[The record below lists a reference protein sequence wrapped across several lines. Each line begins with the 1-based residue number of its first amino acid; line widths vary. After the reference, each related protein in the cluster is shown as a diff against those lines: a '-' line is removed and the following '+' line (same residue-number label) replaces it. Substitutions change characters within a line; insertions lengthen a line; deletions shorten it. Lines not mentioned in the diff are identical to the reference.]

1 MNSFAILKGEKYT
14 YVNRIKNIITDE
26 TAVLCKDECGKFY
39 FCSIDEWVKN
49 RPVEINATDKTQVN
63 KYSTPQQKI
72 ELYKS
77 LFCGRTD
84 VYAKRYYNTK
94 NGKSGYVPACSN
106 EWVNFVC
113 DKKKYTCSKCPNR
126 SFIEMND
133 RVIYN
138 HLKGDDEFCRDVVG
152 LYAIL
157 PDEKTKFLA
166 IDFDEE
172 SWQNDVTAVRK
183 ICREYNI
190 PVSVERSRSGNGAHM
205 WFFFEEAIPASTAR
219 KFGSGLLTKAMES
232 RHEIKLDSYDR
243 MFPNQDTMPK
253 GGFGNLIALPLQGR
267 ARKSKNSEFVDDNFI
282 SYPDQWE
289 YLYNIK
295 KITANEIEE
304 YTKLLCDNG
313 DLGELVSEDEKP
325 WEKKPE
331 QNITPMDF
339 SGTVEIV
346 KANMLFIKKKGI
358 SQYAL
363 NKIKRLGAFKNPD
376 FYKSQAMRL
385 PIYNKPRIIDTTEE
399 TDKFLCIPRGCEE
412 SLLALLDNAGAGYI
426 IEDERN
432 IGSAVNVKFKG
443 ELYAEQQSA
452 VNEMLKYENG
462 VLSATTAFGK
472 TVVASYIIAR
482 RSVNTLILVHS
493 AALLEQWKKS
503 LSQFL
508 TFEDKLPEQSTT
520 RGSKKKI
527 SHIGLLGSGKNT
539 LNGKV
544 DIAIMQSLI
553 KDNEVKEFVKDYGM
567 VIVDECHHVSAFS
580 FEKILKTVNG
590 KYVYGLTATPVRQD
604 GHHPIIFMQCG
615 PIRYK
620 VDAKIQAEKRAFSHY
635 MIPRFTEFRV
645 AENDID
651 YQTVCAKVCTDEMR
665 NNMIVNDVIKAV
677 LNKRNPI
684 ILTERKEHADLLAG
698 LIKDKCDNVFVL
710 SGKDKAKDK
719 KLKLEQIKAV
729 PKSEN
734 LVIVAT
740 GKYVGEGFDE
750 PRLDTLFLAMP
761 IAWKGTLAQYAG
773 RLHRNYDGKQ
783 EVCVYDYADI
793 FMPMLERMY
802 HKRVKGYAELG
813 YIVKSSDNETENIIF
828 DTKTYFSKFSEDLYG
843 AVKEIVISAPRLNK
857 SVAKKI
863 MNTVDKNIDFR
874 IVTKTENNDIVS
886 EILSSEEIGNC
897 EFIMYDNVF
906 QNFAVIDKRIVWYG
920 NINYL
925 SYNYSEES
933 AMRFINESVAGK
945 LSDKYN

>member
-14 YVNRIKNIITDE
+14 YVNKIKNIITNE

-39 FCSIDEWVKN
+39 FCCIDEWVNN
-49 RPVEINATDKTQVN
+49 RPVEINTADKTQVN
-63 KYSTPQQKI
+63 KYSTPKQKI
-72 ELYKS
+72 ELFKS

-84 VYAKRYYNTK
+84 VYAKRYYNAKT
-94 NGKSGYVPACSN
+94 GKSGYVPACSN
-106 EWVNFVC
+106 EWVKFVC
-113 DKKKYTCSKCPNR
+113 NKKKYTCSKCPNR
-126 SFIEMND
+126 SFIEIND

-138 HLKGDDEFCRDVVG
+138 HLKGNDEFCRDVVG
-152 LYAIL
+152 IYPMLS
-157 PDEKTKFLA
+157 DETTKLLA

-172 SWQNDVTAVRK
+172 SWQEDVTAVRK

-190 PVSVERSRSGNGAHM
+190 TVSVERSRSGNGAHM
-205 WFFFEEAIPASTAR
+205 WFFFEEAVPASTAR

-282 SYPDQWE
+282 SYPDQWK

-304 YTKLLCDNG
+304 YKKQLCDNG

-331 QNITPMDF
+331 QNVTPMGF
-339 SGTVEIV
+339 SGTVEMV

-399 TDKFLCIPRGCEE
+399 TDKFLCISRGCEE
-412 SLLALLDNAGAGYI
+412 SLLALLDNAGAEYI

-443 ELYAEQQSA
+443 ILYPEQQTA
-452 VNEMLKYENG
+452 VDEMLKYENG

-472 TVVASYIIAR
+472 TVVAAYIIAQ
-482 RSVNTLILVHS
+482 RSVNTLVLVHS
-493 AALLEQWKKS
+493 AALLEQWEKS

-508 TFEDKLPEQSTT
+508 TFEDKLPEQPTT
-520 RGSKKKI
+520 RGRKRKI

-553 KDNEVKEFVKDYGM
+553 KDNEVKEFIKDYGM
-567 VIVDECHHVSAFS
+567 VMVDECHHVSAFS
-580 FEKILKTVNG
+580 FEKILRTVNA

-615 PIRYK
+615 QIRYK
-620 VDAKIQAEKRAFSHY
+620 VDARLQAEKRDFSHY
-635 MIPRFTEFRV
+635 MLPRFTEFRV

-651 YQTVCAKVCTDEMR
+651 YQTVCTKVCTDEMR

-710 SGKDKAKDK
+710 SGKDTAKDK

-783 EVCVYDYADI
+783 EVCVYDYADV

-802 HKRVKGYAELG
+802 HKRVRGYAELG
-813 YIVKSSDNETENIIF
+813 YTVKSSDNETENIIF
-828 DTKTYFSKFSEDLYG
+828 DTKTYSGKFSEDICR
-843 AVKEIVISAPRLNK
+843 AVKKIVISAPRLNK
-857 SVAKKI
+857 SVARKI
-863 MNTVDKNIDFR
+863 MNTVDKNTDIKV
-874 IVTKTENNDIVS
+874 VTKSENNEIVS
-886 EILSSEEIGNC
+886 EILGSDENSNC
-897 EFIMYDNVF
+897 EFIMYDNAF
-906 QNFAVIDKRIVWYG
+906 QNFAVIDRRIVWYG
-920 NINYL
+920 NINFL
-925 SYNYSEES
+925 SYNYSEEN

>member
-1 MNSFAILKGEKYT
+1 MNSFAIFKDKKYT
-14 YVNRIKNIITDE
+14 YVNRIKNITTEEI
-26 TAVLCKDECGKFY
+26 AVLCKDECGNFC

-49 RPVEINATDKTQVN
+49 RLVEIHTVDKTQVN

-72 ELYKS
+72 ELFKS
-77 LFCGRTD
+77 LFCGRVD

-94 NGKSGYVPACSN
+94 TGKSGYVPACSN

-126 SFIEMND
+126 SFIEIND

-152 LYAIL
+152 IYPMLS
-157 PDEKTKFLA
+157 DETTKFLA

-172 SWQNDVTAVRK
+172 SWQEDVTAVRK

-205 WFFFEEAIPASTAR
+205 WFFFVEAIPASNAR

-253 GGFGNLIALPLQGR
+253 GGLGNLIALPLQGR
-267 ARKSKNSEFVDDNFI
+267 SRKSKNSEFVDENFI

-295 KITANEIEE
+295 RITANEIEE
-304 YTKLLCDNG
+304 YTKQLCDNG
-313 DLGELVSEDEKP
+313 DLGELISEDEKP

-331 QNITPMDF
+331 HNVKPMVF
-339 SGTVEIV
+339 STKVEIV

-399 TDKFLCIPRGCEE
+399 TEKFICIPRGCEE
-412 SLLALLDNAGAGYI
+412 SLLTLLDNADAEYI
-426 IEDERN
+426 IEDKRN
-432 IGSAVNVKFKG
+432 IGLPINVKFNG
-443 ELYAEQQSA
+443 ELYAEQQTA
-452 VNEMLKYENG
+452 VDEMLKYENG

-482 RSVNTLILVHS
+482 RSVNSLILVHS

-508 TFEDKLPEQSTT
+508 TFEDKLTEHPTT
-520 RGSKKKI
+520 KGRKKII
-527 SHIGLLGSGKNT
+527 SHIGLLGSGKKT

-553 KDNEVKEFVKDYGM
+553 KDNEVKDFVKDYGM

-580 FEKILKTVNG
+580 FEKILKTVNA

-615 PIRYK
+615 PIRYR
-620 VDAKIQAEKRAFSHY
+620 VDARIQAEKRAFSHCI
-635 MIPRFTEFRV
+635 IPRFTEFRV

-651 YQTVCAKVCTDEMR
+651 YQTVCTKICTNEMR

-677 LNKRNPI
+677 LSKRNPI
-684 ILTERKEHADLLAG
+684 ILTERKEHAELLAG

-729 PKSEN
+729 PKSED

-783 EVCVYDYADI
+783 EVCVYDYADV

-813 YIVKSSDNETENIIF
+813 YIVKSSDEEAEDIIF
-828 DTKTYFSKFSEDLYG
+828 DTNTYSDKFYNDIRS
-843 AVKEIVISAPRLNK
+843 AVKKIVISAPRLNK
-857 SVAKKI
+857 YTVKKI
-863 MNTVDKNIDFR
+863 LNAVNQNTEIK
-874 IVTKTENNDIVS
+874 IVTKTENNDILS
-886 EILSSEEIGNC
+886 EILGLDENSNC

-906 QNFAVIDKRIVWYG
+906 QSFAVIDRRIVWYG
-920 NINYL
+920 NINFL

-933 AMRFINESVAGK
+933 AMRFISESVAGK

>member
-1 MNSFAILKGEKYT
+1 MNFFAILKGEKYI

-26 TAVLCKDECGKFY
+26 TAVLCKDEFGNFC
-39 FCSIDEWVKN
+39 FCSIDEWIKN
-49 RPVEINATDKTQVN
+49 EPIEINTTDKAQVN

-94 NGKSGYVPACSN
+94 TGKSGYVPACSN

-126 SFIEMND
+126 SFIEIND

-152 LYAIL
+152 IYPML
-157 PDEKTKFLA
+157 PDETTKFLA

-172 SWQNDVTAVRK
+172 SWQDDVTAIRK

-205 WFFFEEAIPASTAR
+205 WFFFEEAVPASAAR

-304 YTKLLCDNG
+304 YKKQLCDNG

-331 QNITPMDF
+331 QNVTPMDF
-339 SGTVEIV
+339 SGTVEMV

-399 TDKFLCIPRGCEE
+399 TDKFLCISRGCEE
-412 SLLALLDNAGAGYI
+412 SLLALLDNAGAEYI

-443 ELYAEQQSA
+443 ILYPEQQTA
-452 VNEMLKYENG
+452 VDEMLKYENG

-472 TVVASYIIAR
+472 TVVAAYIIAQ
-482 RSVNTLILVHS
+482 RSVNTLVLVHS
-493 AALLEQWKKS
+493 AALLEQWEKS

-508 TFEDKLPEQSTT
+508 TFEDKLPEQPTT
-520 RGSKKKI
+520 R
-527 SHIGLLGSGKNT
+527 
-539 LNGKV
+539 
-544 DIAIMQSLI
+544 
-553 KDNEVKEFVKDYGM
+553 
-567 VIVDECHHVSAFS
+567 
-580 FEKILKTVNG
+580 
-590 KYVYGLTATPVRQD
+590 
-604 GHHPIIFMQCG
+604 
-615 PIRYK
+615 
-620 VDAKIQAEKRAFSHY
+620 
-635 MIPRFTEFRV
+635 
-645 AENDID
+645 
-651 YQTVCAKVCTDEMR
+651 
-665 NNMIVNDVIKAV
+665 
-677 LNKRNPI
+677 
-684 ILTERKEHADLLAG
+684 
-698 LIKDKCDNVFVL
+698 
-710 SGKDKAKDK
+710 
-719 KLKLEQIKAV
+719 
-729 PKSEN
+729 
-734 LVIVAT
+734 
-740 GKYVGEGFDE
+740 
-750 PRLDTLFLAMP
+750 
-761 IAWKGTLAQYAG
+761 
-773 RLHRNYDGKQ
+773 
-783 EVCVYDYADI
+783 
-793 FMPMLERMY
+793 
-802 HKRVKGYAELG
+802 
-813 YIVKSSDNETENIIF
+813 
-828 DTKTYFSKFSEDLYG
+828 
-843 AVKEIVISAPRLNK
+843 
-857 SVAKKI
+857 
-863 MNTVDKNIDFR
+863 
-874 IVTKTENNDIVS
+874 
-886 EILSSEEIGNC
+886 
-897 EFIMYDNVF
+897 
-906 QNFAVIDKRIVWYG
+906 
-920 NINYL
+920 
-925 SYNYSEES
+925 
-933 AMRFINESVAGK
+933 
-945 LSDKYN
+945 

>member
-14 YVNRIKNIITDE
+14 YVNKIKNIITNE

-39 FCSIDEWVKN
+39 FCCIDEWVNN
-49 RPVEINATDKTQVN
+49 RPVEINTADKTQVN
-63 KYSTPQQKI
+63 KYSTPKQKI
-72 ELYKS
+72 ELFKS

-94 NGKSGYVPACSN
+94 TGKSGYVPACSN
-106 EWVNFVC
+106 EWVKFVC
-113 DKKKYTCSKCPNR
+113 NKKKYTCSKCPNR
-126 SFIEMND
+126 SFIEIND

-138 HLKGDDEFCRDVVG
+138 HLKGNDEFCRDVVG
-152 LYAIL
+152 IYPMLS
-157 PDEKTKFLA
+157 DETTKFLA

-172 SWQNDVTAVRK
+172 SWQEDVTAVRK

-190 PVSVERSRSGNGAHM
+190 TVSVERSRSGNGAHM
-205 WFFFEEAIPASTAR
+205 WFFFEEAVPASTAR

-282 SYPDQWE
+282 SYPDQWK

-304 YTKLLCDNG
+304 YKKQLCDNG

-331 QNITPMDF
+331 QNVTPMDF
-339 SGTVEIV
+339 SGTVEMV

-399 TDKFLCIPRGCEE
+399 TDKFLCISRGCEE
-412 SLLALLDNAGAGYI
+412 SLLALLDNAGAEYI

-443 ELYAEQQSA
+443 ILYPEQQTA
-452 VNEMLKYENG
+452 VDEMLKYENG

-472 TVVASYIIAR
+472 TVVAAYIIAQ
-482 RSVNTLILVHS
+482 RSVNTLVLVHS
-493 AALLEQWKKS
+493 AALLEQWEKS

-508 TFEDKLPEQSTT
+508 TFEDKLPEQPTT
-520 RGSKKKI
+520 RGRKRKI

-553 KDNEVKEFVKDYGM
+553 KDNEVKDFVKNYGI

-580 FEKILKTVNG
+580 FEKILRTVNA

-620 VDAKIQAEKRAFSHY
+620 VDARIQAEKRAFSHY

-761 IAWKGTLAQYAG
+761 IAWKGTIAQYAG

-813 YIVKSSDNETENIIF
+813 YIVRSSDNETENIIF
-828 DTKTYFSKFSEDLYG
+828 DTKTYSGKFSEDICG

-863 MNTVDKNIDFR
+863 LNTVDKNTDIK
-874 IVTKTENNDIVS
+874 IVTKTENNDIVR
-886 EILSSEEIGNC
+886 EILNSEESSNC
-897 EFIMYDNVF
+897 EFIMQDNVF
-906 QNFAVIDKRIVWYG
+906 QNFAVVDKRIVWYG
-920 NINYL
+920 NINFL
-925 SYNYSEES
+925 SYNYSEEN

-945 LSDKYN
+945 LSDIYN

>member
-14 YVNRIKNIITDE
+14 YVNRIRNIITDE
-26 TAVLCKDECGKFY
+26 TAVLCKDECGNFY
-39 FCSIDEWVKN
+39 FCSIDEWVNN
-49 RPVEINATDKTQVN
+49 RAVEINATDKTQVN

-72 ELYKS
+72 ELFKS
-77 LFCGRTD
+77 LFWGRTD

-94 NGKSGYVPACSN
+94 TGKSGYVPACSN
-106 EWVNFVC
+106 EWVKFVC
-113 DKKKYTCSKCPNR
+113 NKKKYTCSKCPNH

-138 HLKGDDEFCRDVVG
+138 HLKGNDEFCRDVVG
-152 LYAIL
+152 IYPMLS
-157 PDEKTKFLA
+157 DETTKFLA

-172 SWQNDVTAVRK
+172 SWQEDVTAVRK

-205 WFFFEEAIPASTAR
+205 WFFFEQAVPAFAAR
-219 KFGSGLLTKAMES
+219 KFGSGLLTKSMES

-472 TVVASYIIAR
+472 TVVAAYIIAQ

-493 AALLEQWKKS
+493 AALLEQWEKS
-503 LSQFL
+503 LSQFF
-508 TFEDKLPEQSTT
+508 TFEDKLPEQPTT
-520 RGSKKKI
+520 RGRKKKI

-580 FEKILKTVNG
+580 FEKILKSVNA

-615 PIRYK
+615 PIRYR
-620 VDAKIQAEKRAFSHY
+620 VDARIQAENRAFSHY

-677 LNKRNPI
+677 LNKRTPI

-698 LIKDKCDNVFVL
+698 LIKEKCDNVFVL

-783 EVCVYDYADI
+783 EVSVYDYADI

-863 MNTVDKNIDFR
+863 LNTVDKNTDIK
-874 IVTKTENNDIVS
+874 IVTKTENNDIVR

-897 EFIMYDNVF
+897 EFIMYDNAF

-933 AMRFINESVAGK
+933 AMRFISESVAGK

>member
-1 MNSFAILKGEKYT
+1 MNSFAIIKGKKFT
-14 YVNRIKNIITDE
+14 YVNRIKNILTDE
-26 TAVLCKDECGKFY
+26 IAVLCKDECGNFC
-39 FCSIDEWVKN
+39 FCSTDEWVNN
-49 RPVEINATDKTQVN
+49 RPAEINSIDKSQVN

-72 ELYKS
+72 ELFKS
-77 LFCGRTD
+77 LLCGRAD

-94 NGKSGYVPACSN
+94 TDKSGYVPACSN
-106 EWVNFVC
+106 EWVKFVC

-152 LYAIL
+152 LYPML
-157 PDEKTKFLA
+157 SDETTKFLA

-172 SWQNDVTAVRK
+172 SWQDDVTAVRK

-205 WFFFEEAIPASTAR
+205 WFFFEEAVPASTAR

-282 SYPDQWE
+282 SYPDQWK

-304 YTKLLCDNG
+304 YKKQLCDNG

-331 QNITPMDF
+331 QNVTPMDF
-339 SGTVEIV
+339 SGTVEMV

-399 TDKFLCIPRGCEE
+399 TDKFLCISRGCEE
-412 SLLALLDNAGAGYI
+412 SLLALLDNAGAEYI

-443 ELYAEQQSA
+443 ILYPEQQTA
-452 VNEMLKYENG
+452 VDEMLKYENG

-472 TVVASYIIAR
+472 TVVAAYIIAQ
-482 RSVNTLILVHS
+482 RSVNTLVLVHS
-493 AALLEQWKKS
+493 AALLEQWEKS

-508 TFEDKLPEQSTT
+508 TFEDKLPEQPTT
-520 RGSKKKI
+520 RGRKRKI

-553 KDNEVKEFVKDYGM
+553 KDNEVKELVKDYSM

-580 FEKILKTVNG
+580 FEKILRTVNA

-620 VDAKIQAEKRAFSHY
+620 VDARIQAEKRAFSHY

-651 YQTVCAKVCTDEMR
+651 YQNVCTKVCTDEMR
-665 NNMIVNDVIKAV
+665 NNMIVNDVLKAV

-698 LIKDKCDNVFVL
+698 LIKGKCDNVFVL
-710 SGKDKAKDK
+710 SGKDKVKDK

-761 IAWKGTLAQYAG
+761 IAWRGTLAQYAG

-802 HKRVKGYAELG
+802 HKRVRGYAELG
-813 YIVKSSDNETENIIF
+813 YTVKSSDNETENIIF
-828 DTKTYFSKFSEDLYG
+828 DTKTYSGKFSEDICR
-843 AVKEIVISAPRLNK
+843 AVKKIVISAPRLNK
-857 SVAKKI
+857 SVARKI
-863 MNTVDKNIDFR
+863 MNTVDKNTDIKV
-874 IVTKTENNDIVS
+874 VTKSENNEIVS
-886 EILSSEEIGNC
+886 EILGSDENSNC
-897 EFIMYDNVF
+897 EFIMYDNAF
-906 QNFAVIDKRIVWYG
+906 QNFAVIDRRIVWYG
-920 NINYL
+920 NINFL
-925 SYNYSEES
+925 SYNYSEEN

>member
-14 YVNRIKNIITDE
+14 YVNRIRNIITDE
-26 TAVLCKDECGKFY
+26 TAVLCKDECGNFY
-39 FCSIDEWVKN
+39 FCSIDEWVNN
-49 RPVEINATDKTQVN
+49 RAVEINATDKTQVN

-72 ELYKS
+72 ELFKS
-77 LFCGRTD
+77 LFWGRTD

-94 NGKSGYVPACSN
+94 TGKSGYVPACSN
-106 EWVNFVC
+106 EWVKFVC
-113 DKKKYTCSKCPNR
+113 NKKKYTCSKCPNH

-138 HLKGDDEFCRDVVG
+138 HLKGNDEFCRDVVG
-152 LYAIL
+152 IYPMLS
-157 PDEKTKFLA
+157 DETTKFLA

-172 SWQNDVTAVRK
+172 SWQEDVTAVRK

-205 WFFFEEAIPASTAR
+205 WFFFEQAVPAFAAR
-219 KFGSGLLTKAMES
+219 KFGSGLLTKSMES

-339 SGTVEIV
+339 SGIVEIV
-346 KANMLFIKKKGI
+346 KANMLFVKKKGI

-412 SLLALLDNAGAGYI
+412 SLLALLDNTGAEYI

-432 IGSAVNVKFKG
+432 IGSPVNLKFKG

-472 TVVASYIIAR
+472 TVVAAYIIAQ

-493 AALLEQWKKS
+493 AALLEQWEKS
-503 LSQFL
+503 LSQFF
-508 TFEDKLPEQSTT
+508 TFEDKLPEQPTT
-520 RGSKKKI
+520 RGRKKKI

-553 KDNEVKEFVKDYGM
+553 KGNEVKEFVKDYGM

-580 FEKILKTVNG
+580 FEKILKSVNA

-615 PIRYK
+615 PIRYR
-620 VDAKIQAEKRAFSHY
+620 VDARIQAENRAFSHY

-651 YQTVCAKVCTDEMR
+651 YQTVCTKVCTDEMR

-710 SGKDKAKDK
+710 SGKDKSKDK

-783 EVCVYDYADI
+783 EVSVYDYADI

-802 HKRVKGYAELG
+802 HKRLRGYAELG
-813 YIVKSSDNETENIIF
+813 YMVKSSDNETENIIF

-863 MNTVDKNIDFR
+863 INTVDKNIDFR

-933 AMRFINESVAGK
+933 AMRFISESVAGK